1 MKSTL
6 QKTWALFT
14 AKEKRKAIT
23 MLVLAILMAITE
35 TLGVLSIMPFLSVL
49 GRPAIIEEN
58 LILQTLYTQFNFTS
72 ERYFI
77 IALGIASITM
87 VLASSAFKTAV
98 QHLLNRFV
106 QFQRFALS
114 SRLLTIYLHQPY
126 SFFLGR
132 NSAELSK
139 NVLSEVDG
147 LVLNLIQPLSQLIAQ
162 GVIVVAMAG
171 LIIAYDPLT
180 AFVILFVIVALY
192 GAIYGLV
199 RKRLAFIGN
208 EVVNANK
215 ERYKASNEAFGGIRE
230 IKISHSTDSYLNLY
244 NTSARNFAR
253 HNATNLTLS
262 QTPLY
267 IVEAVGYSGLII
279 LALALLVR
287 SNDIAHVLPAL
298 GMYAFAAYRLLP
310 AIQIMYRGF
319 AQMRFSSAALDN
331 IHRDL
336 DLRVNNNDSDTQAV
350 LAPQREIRLN
360 NIQFAY
366 PSESDKPVFD
376 NYSISIPAN
385 SSTGVSGR
393 SGAGKSTLMDLL
405 LGLVEPQS
413 GSLQIDDTL
422 IDASNIRA
430 WHNAIGYVPQHI
442 YLTDSSI
449 RANIAFGI
457 ADEAVDQQAIEKA
470 AKAAQIHD
478 FIVNELPQGYDTIIG
493 ERGVRLSGGQ
503 RQRIGIA
510 RALYKDPPVLFMDEA
525 TSALDNETELAVNE
539 AIQKLSGEKTVVIIA
554 HRKAAIERCEQI
566 INLK

>member
-6 QKTWALFT
+6 QKTWNLFT
-14 AKEKRKAIT
+14 TKKKRKAIT

-58 LILQTLYTQFNFTS
+58 LILQTLYIQLNFTS

-77 IALGIASITM
+77 IALGLVSITM
-87 VLASSAFKTAV
+87 VLASSAFKTVV

-139 NVLSEVDG
+139 NVLSEVDA
-147 LVLNLIQPLSQLIAQ
+147 LALNLIQPLSQLIAQ
-162 GVIVVAMAG
+162 GVIVVAMVG

-180 AFVILFVIVALY
+180 AFAILFVIVALY
-192 GAIYGLV
+192 GAIYDLV

-208 EVVNANK
+208 EVINANK

-230 IKISHSTDSYLNLY
+230 IKISHSTGSYLNLY

-253 HNATNLTLS
+253 HNATNQTLS

-279 LALALLVR
+279 LALTLLVR
-287 SNDIAHVLPAL
+287 SNDIAHVLSAL

-310 AIQIMYRGF
+310 AIQVMYRGF

-331 IHRDL
+331 IHHDL
-336 DLRVNNNDSDTQAV
+336 DLSNNNSSTTEAV

-360 NIQFAY
+360 NILFAY
-366 PSESDKPVFD
+366 PSEADKPVFD

-385 SSTGVSGR
+385 SSIGINGK

-422 IDASNIRA
+422 IDANNIRA

-457 ADEAVDQQAIEKA
+457 ADETVDQQAIEKA

-478 FIVNELPQGYDTIIG
+478 FILNELPQSYDTIIG

-503 RQRIGIA
+503 RQTHRHCA
-510 RALYKDPPVLFMDEA
+510 RTLQLP
-525 TSALDNETELAVNE
+525 TG
-539 AIQKLSGEKTVVIIA
+539 AIYG
-554 HRKAAIERCEQI
+554 
-566 INLK
+566 